1 MARRKIT
8 PPSLLTVRG
17 TLVDVSGAALSKLEP
32 GTWLVRDDATGL
44 PDGARGTWRIALVMR
59 EYVGLTWAVMLPLPA
74 AGATGTALVVRADSR
89 GNAYW
94 GRFEVAGSPA
104 SS

>member
-1 MARRKIT
+1 
-8 PPSLLTVRG
+8 
-17 TLVDVSGAALSKLEP
+17 
-32 GTWLVRDDATGL
+32 
-44 PDGARGTWRIALVMR
+44 MR